1 MKTYSTSALVAL
13 IIISFAPLNGC
24 KQKKSTFKVPHIPT
38 IYGNNL
44 SKVLAFDEDNV
55 FLTGAFGYAAR
66 TTQGSQIRYENS
78 KKNFWEVQDT
88 GLKDELFC
96 DASFPTPIMGGSW
109 VSWVPSGTLPMEA
122 RPGNGRKVA
131 LISTS
136 SRSFF

>member
-13 IIISFAPLNGC
+13 IIISFAPLNAC

-66 TTQGSQIRYENS
+66 TTQGSQIRFENS
-78 KKNFWEVQDT
+78 SDRKKEREV
-88 GLKDELFC
+88 K
-96 DASFPTPIMGGSW
+96 MH
-109 VSWVPSGTLPMEA
+109 
-122 RPGNGRKVA
+122 
-131 LISTS
+131 
-136 SRSFF
+136 